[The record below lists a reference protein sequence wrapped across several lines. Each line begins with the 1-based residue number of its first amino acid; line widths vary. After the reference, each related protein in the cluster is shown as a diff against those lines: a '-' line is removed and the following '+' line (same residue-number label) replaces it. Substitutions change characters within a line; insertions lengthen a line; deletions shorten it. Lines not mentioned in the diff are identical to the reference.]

1 MNGLKK
7 EFHLENITEEH
18 VRKIEADLD
27 SRFRKG
33 AFRFVPDSSVLH
45 VDFFNRETVDIDAE
59 VIKSV
64 IKSVDPNIEIKETKT
79 KEIYKKVLL
88 LENLDCANCAAK
100 IERLAKRRFSHELL
114 VVDFASARFII
125 ETADR
130 ELADNLVKRVQDVV
144 EMVDPGIKVHKKRTE
159 KEKLTTI

>member
-45 VDFFNRETVDIDAE
+45 VDFFNRETVDIDSE

-79 KEIYKKVLL
+79 KEIYKSIAFGKFGLRKL
-88 LENLDCANCAAK
+88 RGKNRAAC
-100 IERLAKRRFSHELL
+100 KRRF
-114 VVDFASARFII
+114 
-125 ETADR
+125 
-130 ELADNLVKRVQDVV
+130 
-144 EMVDPGIKVHKKRTE
+144 P
-159 KEKLTTI
+159 